1 MEWMK
6 DKIPQLGAALAF
18 YSVLSLAPLLV
29 IAIAVAG
36 LVFGEEAASGQLD
49 AQIRELVGK
58 EGAEAVKEMLANA
71 QKPGEG
77 ILASVVGVVTLLIA
91 ATGVFGQLQ
100 DSMNTIWEVEPKPG
114 RGIWGLIKDR
124 FLSLSMVFGI
134 GFLLLV
140 SLILSSVLSALG
152 GAFGGVLPV
161 PAALLQGV
169 ELLVSFTVV
178 TLLFAM
184 IYKFLP
190 DVEIAWGDVWV
201 GSVITALLFTVGKFA
216 IGLYLGRSSFGS
228 AYGAAGS
235 LVVLLVWIYYSSQ
248 ILFFGAEF
256 TKAYANQKGSRIRP
270 DEDARPVTAEARADQ
285 GLSQKGER
293 GRRPSPAPTG
303 RALGLPRRPPPR
315 GPSWRSVARPRPGRS
330 RPRGAE
336 SPGAGSPPRPGWPPC
351 STSASGAKT
360 KTTRR
365 SLERSSR
372 PSPLLSSRTSSG
384 VWSRRMV
391 PRRRPSDGR

>member
-1 MEWMK
+1 MDLASYWQVLKTAAQEWMK
-6 DKIPQLGAALAF
+6 DKVPQLGAALAF

-36 LVFGEEAASGQLD
+36 MVFGEEAASGQLD
-49 AQIRELVGK
+49 AQIQELVGK
-58 EGAEAVKEMLANA
+58 EGGEAVKEMLANA
-71 QKPGEG
+71 QKPAAGSIAG
-77 ILASVVGVVTLLIA
+77 IVGLVTLLVA
-91 ATGVFGQLQ
+91 ASGVFGQLQ

-114 RGIWGLIKDR
+114 RGIWGFLKDR

-152 GAFGGVLPV
+152 SYFGGLLPI

-169 ELLVSFTVV
+169 ELVVSFTVV

-184 IYKFLP
+184 IYNFLP

-201 GSVITALLFTVGKFA
+201 GSVITALLFAVGKFA

-270 DEDARPVTAEARADQ
+270 DEDARPVTAEARAHQ
-285 GLSQKGER
+285 GFSQKGEAGPR
-293 GRRPSPAPTG
+293 TDGRRP
-303 RALGLPRRPPPR
+303 
-315 GPSWRSVARPRPGRS
+315 
-330 RPRGAE
+330 
-336 SPGAGSPPRPGWPPC
+336 
-351 STSASGAKT
+351 
-360 KTTRR
+360 
-365 SLERSSR
+365 R
-372 PSPLLSSRTSSG
+372 PSPTPPAPRAVVVVRRQAAPAPRSSTGGGVPWGGIAAAAGVAALLYLRFWG
-384 VWSRRMV
+384 E
-391 PRRRPSDGR
+391 DEDEEEEFEEH

>member
-1 MEWMK
+1 MSLSSYWGVLKAAGLEWTR

-18 YSVLSLAPLLV
+18 YSVLSIAPLLI

-36 LVFGEEAASGQLD
+36 MVFGQEAASGQLD

-58 EGAEAVKEMLANA
+58 EGAEAVKDMLANA
-71 QKPGEG
+71 QKPSEG
-77 ILASVVGVVTLLIA
+77 ILAGVVGVVTLLVA
-91 ATGVFGQLQ
+91 ASGVFGQLQ

-140 SLILSSVLSALG
+140 SLILSSVLGALG
-152 GAFGGVLPV
+152 GAFEGVLPV

-169 ELLVSFTVV
+169 ELVVSLTVV

-270 DEDARPVTAEARADQ
+270 DGDARPVDAEARAHQ
-285 GLSQKGER
+285 GLARQGAPKADPR
-293 GRRPSPAPTG
+293 ADGRRPRPSVTLPAPRPVAAVRRLAAPG
-303 RALGLPRRPPPR
+303 RESSSEGGLPW
-315 GPSWRSVARPRPGRS
+315 GGIVA
-330 RPRGAE
+330 A
-336 SPGAGSPPRPGWPPC
+336 AGV
-351 STSASGAKT
+351 AA
-360 KTTRR
+360 
-365 SLERSSR
+365 
-372 PSPLLSSRTSSG
+372 LLYLRF
-384 VWSRRMV
+384 WSEDEDDQEE
-391 PRRRPSDGR
+391 PEEE

>member
-1 MEWMK
+1 MDLASYWPVLKTAALEWVR
-6 DKIPQLGAALAF
+6 DKIPQMGAALAF
-18 YSVLSLAPLLV
+18 YSVLSIAPLLI

-36 LVFGEEAASGQLD
+36 LVFGEQAASGQLD
-49 AQIRELVGK
+49 AQIREFVGE
-58 EGAEAVKEMLANA
+58 EGAGAVKEMLANA
-71 QKPGEG
+71 QKPGGG
-77 ILASVVGVVTLLIA
+77 ILATVVGVVTLLIA

-124 FLSLSMVFGI
+124 FLSFSMVFGI

-152 GAFGGVLPV
+152 GAFEQVLPV

-169 ELLVSFTVV
+169 ELLVSFTVI

-184 IYKFLP
+184 IYRFLP

-201 GSVITALLFTVGKFA
+201 GSVLTALLFTVGKFA
-216 IGLYLGRSSFGS
+216 IGLYLGRSSYGS

-270 DEDARPVTAEARADQ
+270 DEDARPVTAEARARQ
-285 GLSQKGER
+285 GFAQKGGARAEAGPR
-293 GRRPSPAPTG
+293 ADGRSPRPSPTSPA
-303 RALGLPRRPPPR
+303 
-315 GPSWRSVARPRPGRS
+315 PRPVVVVR
-330 RPRGAE
+330 RQAAPARG
-336 SPGAGSPPRPGWPPC
+336 S
-351 STSASGAKT
+351 
-360 KTTRR
+360 
-365 SLERSSR
+365 SSR
-372 PSPLLSSRTSSG
+372 SGGVPWGGIAAAAGVAALLYFRFWG
-384 VWSRRMV
+384 E
-391 PRRRPSDGR
+391 DEDEEELGEE

>member
-1 MEWMK
+1 MNLASYWQVFKAAGLEWIK

-18 YSVLSLAPLLV
+18 YSVLSMAPMLV

-36 LVFGEEAASGQLD
+36 MVFGQEAASGQLD
-49 AQIRELVGK
+49 TQIRGLVGK

-71 QKPGEG
+71 QKPAEG
-77 ILASVVGVVTLLIA
+77 ILAGVVGVVTLLVA
-91 ATGVFGQLQ
+91 SSGVFGQLQ

-140 SLILSSVLSALG
+140 SLVLSSVLSALG
-152 GAFGGVLPV
+152 GAFEGLLPV
-161 PAALLQGV
+161 PAPLLQGV
-169 ELLVSFTVV
+169 ELVVSFTVV

-190 DVEIAWGDVWV
+190 DVKIAWGDVWV
-201 GSVITALLFTVGKFA
+201 GSVITALLFTVGKLA
-216 IGLYLGRSSFGS
+216 IGLYLGKSSFGS

-270 DEDARPVTAEARADQ
+270 DEDARPVTAEARAHQ
-285 GLSQKGER
+285 GLAQKGAPKVEPHVDGSR
-293 GRRPSPAPTG
+293 PRPSPTA
-303 RALGLPRRPPPR
+303 
-315 GPSWRSVARPRPGRS
+315 PRPVATVHRQAAPG
-330 RPRGAE
+330 PE
-336 SPGAGSPPRPGWPPC
+336 S
-351 STSASGAKT
+351 
-360 KTTRR
+360 
-365 SLERSSR
+365 
-372 PSPLLSSRTSSG
+372 SSG
-384 VWSRRMV
+384 GGFPWGGMAAAAGVAALLYFRFWRE
-391 PRRRPSDGR
+391 DDDEEGLGEE